1 MSRKNVLGESKF
13 FFKKNGFFSC
23 HPLMRKKPTRQLI
36 PKLDLVYIGFD
47 TATFDRVDRDIK
59 NTPETQIALL
69 GGTFGL
75 FTVFSILSGVEIVF
89 FAFKSLFRKF
99 RKF

>member
-1 MSRKNVLGESKF
+1 MNYNKY
-13 FFKKNGFFSC
+13 
-23 HPLMRKKPTRQLI
+23 QLQF
-36 PKLDLVYIGFD
+36 VYIGFD

-75 FTVFSILSGVEIVF
+75 FTGFSILSGVEIVF
-89 FAFKSLFRKF
+89 FALKFLLKKFKF
-99 RKF
+99 